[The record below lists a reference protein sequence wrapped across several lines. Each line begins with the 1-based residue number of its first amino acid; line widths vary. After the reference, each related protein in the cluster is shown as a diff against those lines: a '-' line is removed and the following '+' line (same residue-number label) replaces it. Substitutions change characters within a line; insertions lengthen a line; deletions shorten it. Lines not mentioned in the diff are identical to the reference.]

1 MWIQLILL
9 VGVAVVAVTLTR
21 STADARHQAV
31 RRVLLVGFVLVAA
44 SAILYPT
51 FLSQLARLVGVGRGT
66 DLVLYALV
74 IAFLSYV
81 ATMYRRMKM
90 MDRQVTALTREI
102 ALAKVRLEQAGYP
115 TGPTETIDSAPPPAL
130 EPAPGPTPTG
140 TDPAERR
147 P

>member
-1 MWIQLILL
+1 MEKIWIQLILL
-9 VGVAVVAVTLTR
+9 IGIAAVAVTLTR

-31 RRVLLVGFVLVAA
+31 RRVLLVGFVLATAA
-44 SAILYPT
+44 AIIYPS

-81 ATMYRRMKM
+81 ATMYRRMKL
-90 MDRQVTALTREI
+90 MDRQITALTREI
-102 ALAKVRLEQAGYP
+102 ALAEVRLEQAGYP
-115 TGPTETIDSAPPPAL
+115 TNRPPAKDAGSTL
-130 EPAPGPTPTG
+130 AE
-140 TDPAERR
+140 TDPSERR

>member
-1 MWIQLILL
+1 MEKIWIQLILL

-31 RRVLLVGFVLVAA
+31 RRVLLAGFVLVAA
-44 SAILYPT
+44 SAILYPS
-51 FLSQLARLVGVGRGT
+51 FLSHLAALVGVGRGT

-90 MDRQVTALTREI
+90 MDRRITALTREI
-102 ALAKVRLEQAGYP
+102 ALAEVRLERAGYP
-115 TGPTETIDSAPPPAL
+115 TNRPPAKDAASAPA
-130 EPAPGPTPTG
+130 A

>member
-9 VGVAVVAVTLTR
+9 AGVAAVAVTLTR

-51 FLSQLARLVGVGRGT
+51 FLSHLAALVGVGRGT

-90 MDRQVTALTREI
+90 MDRRITALTREI
-102 ALAKVRLEQAGYP
+102 ALAEVRLEQAGYP
-115 TGPTETIDSAPPPAL
+115 TARTSASPSDPSPADHTTGPP
-130 EPAPGPTPTG
+130 
-140 TDPAERR
+140 ERR